1 MEHYSTTII
10 LDTTPAKVFS
20 ALTNEL
26 MLWWTTLFEGR
37 ADRIDDKF
45 TVRFGDN
52 IFKTMQVMELV
63 ENAKVAWE
71 VKDSLIAVPELQNQK
86 EWIGTTII
94 WEIIPGETHTQL
106 RLTHIGLNAD
116 VECYTL
122 CTAGWKQF
130 LNSLKA
136 YLETAKGNPYKA

>member
-1 MEHYSTTII
+1 MDTI
-10 LDTTPAKVFS
+10 PAKVFS
-20 ALTNEL
+20 ALTNEI

-52 IFKTMQVMELV
+52 IFKTMQVMELA
-63 ENAKVAWE
+63 EDAKVVWL
-71 VKDSLIAVPELQNQK
+71 VKDSLIAVPELRNRK

-116 VECYTL
+116 VECYAL
-122 CTAGWKQF
+122 CKAGWKQF
-130 LNSLKA
+130 LNSLKT